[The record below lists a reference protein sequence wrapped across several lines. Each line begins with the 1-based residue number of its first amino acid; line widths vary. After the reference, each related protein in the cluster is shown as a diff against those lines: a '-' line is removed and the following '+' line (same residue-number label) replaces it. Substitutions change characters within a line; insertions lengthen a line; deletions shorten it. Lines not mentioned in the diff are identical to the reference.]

1 MMNKNLLE
9 DGFVSIK
16 CDERCIYEP
25 YRFSCNEVLNLY
37 MKRHKEEIRNTFEKI
52 IEEDFKK
59 LTVVEEYIN
68 LVKNFEES
76 LMELVES
83 NEGIFDC
90 VATENI
96 YSFVIDKYKLK
107 EQIRANYVDDLNKD
121 LKELDDLYDEVNAQL
136 SLSNDLEYQLD
147 VLKRYGIIDKKTEKI
162 K

>member
-1 MMNKNLLE
+1 MMIKNLIE
-9 DGFVSIK
+9 DAVVSTK
-16 CDERCIYEP
+16 GHDSFIYEP
-25 YRFSCNEVLNLY
+25 YKFSCNEVLNLY
-37 MKRHKEEIRNTFEKI
+37 MKRHGEEIKNTFEKI

-83 NEGIFDC
+83 NKDLFDC
-90 VATENI
+90 VTTENI
-96 YSFVIDKYKLK
+96 YSFVIDENKLK
-107 EQIRANYVDDLNKD
+107 EQIRTNYVDDLKND

-136 SLSNDLEYQLD
+136 SLSNDLEYQID